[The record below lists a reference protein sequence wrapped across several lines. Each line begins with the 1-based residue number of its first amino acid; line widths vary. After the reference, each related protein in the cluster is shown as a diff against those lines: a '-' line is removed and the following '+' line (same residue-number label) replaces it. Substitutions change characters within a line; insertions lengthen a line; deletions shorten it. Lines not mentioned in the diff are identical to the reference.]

1 MAERL
6 DKRILDNGMVVLGEP
21 IENIGSVA
29 FVFLVPSGA
38 ATLRDGC
45 CGAASVITDWLFRG
59 AGDRNSRQLIDALDC
74 LGLHCASS
82 VTSSHISLGAALEAS
97 NLANALELYADI
109 VLRPML
115 DAEQFELSRQLAIQS
130 LMGLDDDPRQKVM
143 LNLREKFYPTP
154 LGRSPVGKLGELE
167 NLGAAET
174 TAIVKENF
182 YLPETI
188 FAVAGKY
195 DFDTVC
201 TQLEEMFNIA
211 QARDHRPITLGK
223 RGGRYTHEQHDGAQ
237 VHIGL
242 MTPTV
247 TIASADY
254 YNAMAA
260 VSVLSGGM
268 SGRLFTEVRE
278 KRGLCYAVGARYHT
292 LKEFAGI
299 SCYAGTTPAKAQE
312 TLDVITA
319 EFNRLCEG
327 ISEDEMQRAKVGLK
341 SSLIMQSESSGARAG
356 GIASDYY
363 LLGRVRPLKE
373 IKSKLDAT
381 SVDSVLGFLGAN
393 KFADYTVVTIGP
405 KQVEHEQAGHSS

>member
-1 MAERL
+1 
-6 DKRILDNGMVVLGEP
+6 MVVLGEP
-21 IENIGSVA
+21 IANIGSAA

-38 ATLRDGC
+38 ATLRAGC
-45 CGAASVITDWLFRG
+45 GGAGAVITDWLFRG
-59 AGDRNSRQLIDALDC
+59 AGERNSRELIDALDG
-74 LGLHCASS
+74 LGLHRAGS
-82 VTSSHISLGAALEAS
+82 VISSHISLGAALEAS
-97 NLANALELYADI
+97 NLAGALDLYADI
-109 VLRPML
+109 ILRPML
-115 DAEQFELSRQLAIQS
+115 EPEQFELSKQLAVQG

-143 LNLREKFYPTP
+143 FNLREKFYPAP
-154 LGRSPVGKLGELE
+154 LGRSPMGKLDELQ

-182 YLPETI
+182 YLPDTI

-201 TQLEEMFNIA
+201 TQLEELFNIP
-211 QARDHRPITLGK
+211 QAGGHRPIALGK
-223 RGGRYTHEQHDGAQ
+223 RGPKYTHESHDGAQ

-247 TIASADY
+247 TIASDDY

-278 KRGLCYAVGARYHT
+278 KRGLCYAIGARYHT
-292 LKEFAGI
+292 LKQYAGV
-299 SCYAGTTPAKAQE
+299 SCYAGTTPDKAQE
-312 TLDVITA
+312 TLEVIMA

-327 ISEDEMQRAKVGLK
+327 ISADEMQRAKVGLK
-341 SSLIMQSESSGARAG
+341 STLIMQSESSSARAG

-363 LLGRVRPLKE
+363 LLGRVRPLEE

-381 SVDSVLGFLGAN
+381 SVDSVPAFLEAN

-405 KQVEHEQAGHSS
+405 KQVEHEKEG